1 MFANFPQFLNFTH
14 SQLPL
19 ENWADLLAFVPRHQ
33 LVEIVGQIGDRHF
46 ARALQFCLHKIGKV
60 FLGGLRIFPP
70 RKKDG
75 QNGRPFVKLWRKHFG
90 WGQQKLA
97 LADLPMP
104 ENVKWFKSIYLR
116 FALLF

>member
-1 MFANFPQFLNFTH
+1 
-14 SQLPL
+14 LPL